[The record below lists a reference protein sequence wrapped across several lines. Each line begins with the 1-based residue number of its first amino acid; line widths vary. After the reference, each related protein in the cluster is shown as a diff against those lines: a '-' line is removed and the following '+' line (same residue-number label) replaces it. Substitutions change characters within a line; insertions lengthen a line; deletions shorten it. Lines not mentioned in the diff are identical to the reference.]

1 MSTLTGIS
9 APTVKAERERD
20 VSNENITH
28 WIEPWQSK
36 SLSEMFP
43 HVGVRGEEG
52 TERNGVGLLA
62 SLISLIK
69 RRKEREEDTRE
80 GAPEK
85 VKDTERKEWIV
96 RQCCSWFW
104 S

>member
-1 MSTLTGIS
+1 MQKHPVGTHPRDVNPDRNFCSDSEG
-9 APTVKAERERD
+9 RERD

-28 WIEPWQSK
+28 WLEPWRSK

-43 HVGVRGEEG
+43 HGRETVGVRGEEG

-69 RRKEREEDTRE
+69 RRKKREEDTRE

-85 VKDTERKEWIV
+85 
-96 RQCCSWFW
+96 
-104 S
+104 